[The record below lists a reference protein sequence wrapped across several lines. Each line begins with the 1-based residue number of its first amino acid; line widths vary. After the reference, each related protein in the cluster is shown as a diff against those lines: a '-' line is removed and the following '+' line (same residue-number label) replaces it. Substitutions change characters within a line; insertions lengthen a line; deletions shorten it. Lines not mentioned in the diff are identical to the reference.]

1 MKKCVCSVFGMA
13 AVDTVGRRV
22 KSVLLPSLTIGTI
35 WAMITAKDY
44 TIMNSIK
51 NYTNYFRE
59 NMRHMYFP

>member
-1 MKKCVCSVFGMA
+1 MA